1 MDKKDIEVVL
11 DSIDEHVMLIF
22 KLESGNVYIDLE
34 SDNSDEIK
42 NAFLKIIQE
51 IENNPIKLNYSV
63 GENFDESKDKLFKD
77 STDEYIEQ
85 LQSEIDELENDPN
98 LIEIRND

>member
-34 SDNSDEIK
+34 WRVN
-42 NAFLKIIQE
+42 Q
-51 IENNPIKLNYSV
+51 Y
-63 GENFDESKDKLFKD
+63 G
-77 STDEYIEQ
+77 T
-85 LQSEIDELENDPN
+85 
-98 LIEIRND
+98 